1 LRKWACGTVTG
12 SGSAASS
19 ASKGNGHYSNDAVAR
34 DEEGKETSLSKIL
47 KSNNYKCS
55 SKGMGRACQ
64 RLIDYGRCEYMK
76 ESIFQ
81 NEQANVG
88 ISHYVDDSVSP
99 QNAMLYAHTHCND
112 LGAI

>member
-1 LRKWACGTVTG
+1 MRKWACGTVTG
-12 SGSAASS
+12 SGSANAKP
-19 ASKGNGHYSNDAVAR
+19 KGDDHDGGEH
-34 DEEGKETSLSKIL
+34 DEHGNESSLSKLL

-81 NEQANVG
+81 NDQVKVG
-88 ISHYVDDSVSP
+88 ISHYVKDTVTP
-99 QNAMLYAHTHCND
+99 QNAMLYAST
-112 LGAI
+112 I